1 MNKKIERGLATR
13 KQIVD
18 TAKALLAKNGY
29 EGMSIED
36 LLEHCNISRGALYH
50 HFDTK
55 EALFEAVLELVEE
68 EVAQALA
75 KASSGFEDPVDALR
89 AGCEAWFSLA
99 SEPVVRQIVL
109 TDALPVVGWAKW
121 REIDGRHGFGRLKAA
136 LTLAAARGRMR
147 TDLVDTFAHIL
158 LASMIELGFL
168 IARATDRSAATKTA
182 RTALGLLL
190 DGLLTPKSERKRTR
204 LATRRH

>member
-1 MNKKIERGLATR
+1 MNKRVERGLATR
-13 KQIVD
+13 QQIVN
-18 TAKALLAKNGY
+18 TAKALLAKSGY
-29 EGMSIED
+29 AATSIED

-50 HFDTK
+50 HFETK

-68 EVAQALA
+68 EVAQTLA
-75 KASSGFEDPVDALR
+75 KASSGFEDPLDALR

-121 REIDGRHGFGRLKAA
+121 REIDARHGFGRLKAA

-147 TDLVDTFAHIL
+147 ADLVDTFAHIL
-158 LASMIELGFL
+158 LAAMIELGFL
-168 IARATDRSAATKTA
+168 IARATDRAAATRTA

-190 DGLLTPKSERKRTR
+190 DGLLPPKSERKRAR
-204 LATRRH
+204 LGSQKR

>member
-1 MNKKIERGLATR
+1 MNKRVERGLATR
-13 KQIVD
+13 QQIVN
-18 TAKALLAKNGY
+18 TAKTLLAKKGY

-36 LLEHCNISRGALYH
+36 LLEHCDISRGALYH
-50 HFDTK
+50 HFETK

-68 EVAQALA
+68 EVARALS

-109 TDALPVVGWAKW
+109 TDALSVVGWAKW
-121 REIDGRHGFGRLKAA
+121 REIDARHGFGRMKAA

-147 TDLVDTFAHIL
+147 ADLVDTFAHIL
-158 LASMIELGFL
+158 LAAIIELGFL
-168 IARATDRSAATKTA
+168 IARAADRAVATRTA

-190 DGLLTPKSERKRTR
+190 DGLLPPKSERKRAR
-204 LATRRH
+204 AASQRR